1 MSDLRNIFTSRDF
14 VINSNI
20 VKCISSIDI
29 TLEEFLLVLY
39 FINISSLLNTDD
51 IKEKLGF
58 DDEKIF
64 NTFTSLINK
73 KYIEMVVTNNN
84 GEVIEQ
90 IKLDPLYDRLAL
102 NKKTE
107 NVDSKDIYAM
117 FESELGR
124 TLSSFE
130 YEMINKWIEKGVE
143 EETIKNALKEAVLNN
158 VRNFKYIDKIIYEW
172 TKKGIKNKLKDDNK
186 KDNNDLEDWQK
197 ELVKEKKYDTFNF
210 EEEELE
216 DDNYYSEDDDE

>member
-1 MSDLRNIFTSRDF
+1 MIQKGLLKTRDMSDLRNIFTSRDF

-20 VKCISSIDI
+20 VKCISTIDI
-29 TLEEFLLVLY
+29 TLDEFLLVLY
-39 FINISSLLNTDD
+39 FINISSLLNTED

-58 DDEKIF
+58 DEEKIF

-73 KYIEMVVTNNN
+73 KYIEMIVTNNN

-107 NVDSKDIYAM
+107 TIKDTDIFAM

-130 YEMINKWIEKGVE
+130 YEMINKWIEKGVQE
-143 EETIKNALKEAVLNN
+143 DTIKNALKEAVLNG

-172 TKKGIKNKLKDDNK
+172 SKNGIKNKMKEEKHD
-186 KDNNDLEDWQK
+186 EDIFD
-197 ELVKEKKYDTFNF
+197 YDWLDSN
-210 EEEELE
+210 E
-216 DDNYYSEDDDE
+216 

>member
-20 VKCISSIDI
+20 VKCISTIDI
-29 TLEEFLLVLY
+29 TLDEFLLVLY
-39 FINISSLLNTDD
+39 FINISSFLNTDD

-58 DDEKIF
+58 DEEKIF

-90 IKLDPLYDRLAL
+90 IKLDPLYDRLVL
-102 NKKTE
+102 NKKTDKVE
-107 NVDSKDIYAM
+107 SKDIYTM

-130 YEMINKWIEKGVE
+130 YEMINKWLEKGVE
-143 EETIKNALKEAVLNN
+143 EETIKKALKEAVLNN
-158 VRNFKYIDKIIYEW
+158 VRNFKYIDKIIYEG
-172 TKKGIKNKLKDDNK
+172 TKKGIKNKIKEDNK
-186 KDNNDLEDWQK
+186 KDIHEEDI
-197 ELVKEKKYDTFNF
+197 LDF
-210 EEEELE
+210 EWF
-216 DDNYYSEDDDE
+216 DENE

>member
-130 YEMINKWIEKGVE
+130 YEMINKWIKKGVE

-172 TKKGIKNKLKDDNK
+172 TKKGIKNKIKDDNK
-186 KDNNDLEDWQK
+186 KD
-197 ELVKEKKYDTFNF
+197 TH
-210 EEEELE
+210 E
-216 DDNYYSEDDDE
+216 DDILDFEWFDENE

>member
-39 FINISSLLNTDD
+39 FINISSLLNTGD

-73 KYIEMVVTNNN
+73 KYIEMVVTNSN

-172 TKKGIKNKLKDDNK
+172 TKKGIKNKIKDDNK
-186 KDNNDLEDWQK
+186 KD
-197 ELVKEKKYDTFNF
+197 TH
-210 EEEELE
+210 E
-216 DDNYYSEDDDE
+216 DDILDFEWFDENE

>member
-90 IKLDPLYDRLAL
+90 IKLDPLYDRFAL

-172 TKKGIKNKLKDDNK
+172 TKKGIKNKIKDDNK
-186 KDNNDLEDWQK
+186 KD
-197 ELVKEKKYDTFNF
+197 TH
-210 EEEELE
+210 E
-216 DDNYYSEDDDE
+216 DDILDFEWFDENE

>member
-1 MSDLRNIFTSRDF
+1 MSDLRNNFTSRDF

-172 TKKGIKNKLKDDNK
+172 TKKGIKNKIKDDNK
-186 KDNNDLEDWQK
+186 KD
-197 ELVKEKKYDTFNF
+197 TH
-210 EEEELE
+210 E
-216 DDNYYSEDDDE
+216 DDILDFEWFDENE

>member
-130 YEMINKWIEKGVE
+130 YEMINKWIEKGVK

-172 TKKGIKNKLKDDNK
+172 TKKGIKNRIKDDNK
-186 KDNNDLEDWQK
+186 KD
-197 ELVKEKKYDTFNF
+197 TH
-210 EEEELE
+210 E
-216 DDNYYSEDDDE
+216 DDILDFEWFDENE

>member
-73 KYIEMVVTNNN
+73 KYIEMVVTNNS

-172 TKKGIKNKLKDDNK
+172 TKKGIKNKIKDDNK
-186 KDNNDLEDWQK
+186 KD
-197 ELVKEKKYDTFNF
+197 TH
-210 EEEELE
+210 E
-216 DDNYYSEDDDE
+216 DDILDFEWFDENE

>member
-172 TKKGIKNKLKDDNK
+172 TKKGIKNKIKDDNK
-186 KDNNDLEDWQK
+186 KDTHEADILD
-197 ELVKEKKYDTFNF
+197 F
-210 EEEELE
+210 EWF
-216 DDNYYSEDDDE
+216 DENE

>member
-102 NKKTE
+102 NKKTD

-130 YEMINKWIEKGVE
+130 YEMINKWLEKGVE

-172 TKKGIKNKLKDDNK
+172 TKKGIKNKIKDDNK
-186 KDNNDLEDWQK
+186 KE
-197 ELVKEKKYDTFNF
+197 TH
-210 EEEELE
+210 E
-216 DDNYYSEDDDE
+216 DDILDFEWFDENE

>member
-143 EETIKNALKEAVLNN
+143 EVTIKNALKEAVLNN

-172 TKKGIKNKLKDDNK
+172 TKKGIKNKIKDDNK
-186 KDNNDLEDWQK
+186 KD
-197 ELVKEKKYDTFNF
+197 TH
-210 EEEELE
+210 E
-216 DDNYYSEDDDE
+216 DDILDFEWFDENE

>member
-20 VKCISSIDI
+20 VKCISTIDI

-39 FINISSLLNTDD
+39 FINISSFLNTDD

-58 DDEKIF
+58 DEEKIF

-102 NKKTE
+102 NKKTDKIE
-107 NVDSKDIYAM
+107 SKDIYTM

-130 YEMINKWIEKGVE
+130 YEMINKWLEKGVE
-143 EETIKNALKEAVLNN
+143 EDTIKKALKEAVLNN

-172 TKKGIKNKLKDDNK
+172 TKKGIKNKIKEDNK
-186 KDNNDLEDWQK
+186 QDIHEEDI
-197 ELVKEKKYDTFNF
+197 LDF
-210 EEEELE
+210 EWF
-216 DDNYYSEDDDE
+216 DENE

>member
-51 IKEKLGF
+51 ITEKLGF

-84 GEVIEQ
+84 GEVIEH

-172 TKKGIKNKLKDDNK
+172 TKKGIKNKIKDDNK
-186 KDNNDLEDWQK
+186 KD
-197 ELVKEKKYDTFNF
+197 TH
-210 EEEELE
+210 E
-216 DDNYYSEDDDE
+216 DDILDFEWFDENE

>member
-158 VRNFKYIDKIIYEW
+158 FRNFKYIDKIIYEW
-172 TKKGIKNKLKDDNK
+172 TKKGIKNKIKDDNK
-186 KDNNDLEDWQK
+186 KD
-197 ELVKEKKYDTFNF
+197 TH
-210 EEEELE
+210 E
-216 DDNYYSEDDDE
+216 DDILDFEWFDENE

>member
-58 DDEKIF
+58 DDEKTF

-172 TKKGIKNKLKDDNK
+172 TKKGIKNKIKDDNK
-186 KDNNDLEDWQK
+186 KD
-197 ELVKEKKYDTFNF
+197 TH
-210 EEEELE
+210 E
-216 DDNYYSEDDDE
+216 DDILDFEWFDENE